1 MSLARRSKGS
11 IAPAEAWFASRGWK
25 PFAFQKETWKAQL
38 SGSSGL
44 LHCPTGSGK
53 TLAVWM
59 GPLLDFLARPVDPS
73 GWTRRR
79 GHDPA
84 PPLLA
89 LWVTPLRALA
99 ADTAG
104 ALLDPV
110 VGMGLPWTIESRTGD
125 TSASTKQRQR
135 RQLPTAL
142 ITTPESLTLL
152 LSYPESK
159 EHFANLRTVIVDE
172 WHELIG
178 TKRGIQTELALGR
191 LRAIAPRATRW
202 GVSATLGN
210 LDEAL
215 RCLVGSS
222 GDLDSAKI
230 VHGGNRKKVVLDSE
244 LPPTIE
250 RFPWAGHLGMTMSRQ
265 VAARIEGASSTLVFT
280 NTRNQTELWYQ
291 ELLRCR
297 PDWAGLI
304 ALHHGSLDNHVRT
317 WVEDAMRDGKLKAV
331 VCTSSLDL
339 GVDYSAVEQVL
350 QVGSPKGTAR
360 LLQRAGRSGHQP
372 GATSR
377 LTFIPTHA
385 LELIELAA
393 ARRMMKAGAIESR
406 PPLRKPLD
414 CLAQHAVTRALARPY
429 TRDELLAELRD
440 THAYRDLE
448 PEELDWALKFVVQ
461 GGDSLRAYPEFHRVA
476 VSDGLHEVTDTR
488 VARLHR
494 MAIGTITSDVSVKV
508 QYLKGATIGSVEESF
523 ASKLKRGDRFL
534 LAGRLVELVQIREA
548 VAYVRKAK
556 GTPNAVPRWMGGRM
570 PLSTQLADGV
580 RQLLDE
586 ASRGMLHEPELEA
599 IGPILEVQAAWSS
612 IPRIDELLIETF
624 EDRGVYHACV
634 YPFEGRLVHEGL
646 AAVLAHHWSRQR
658 PSSYSIAVNDYGFII
673 SSSHPIETNWSG
685 LAAIWSGPS
694 LEDEI
699 ASTVNAT
706 EMCKRQFRE
715 IARIAGLI
723 HGGIPGQP
731 KRAKHL
737 QASANMFF
745 DVFSEY
751 DPENLLLRQARREV
765 FELQFELGRLRA
777 TAERIAGLKLV
788 VQPLRKPT
796 PLAFPLFI
804 EKMRDRLSSESLAD
818 RVRRMQAALEVEAS
832 RTLGGTDPRGRD
844 NKGSRSRSQKVQGD
858 SVKGAEPVVSEP
870 VVSTTDQG

>member
-1 MSLARRSKGS
+1 MSTTRAARPS
-11 IAPAEAWFASRGWK
+11 IAPAEAWFAERGWK
-25 PFAFQKETWKAQL
+25 PFPFQRQTWRAQL
-38 SGSSGL
+38 AGLSGL

-53 TLAVWM
+53 TLAVWL
-59 GPLLDFLARPVDPS
+59 GPLLDFIARPPDQAS
-73 GWTRRR
+73 WTRRR
-79 GHDPA
+79 GHDAA

-99 ADTAG
+99 ADTAE
-104 ALLDPV
+104 ALAEPIT
-110 VGMGLPWTIESRTGD
+110 GMGLPWTIESRTGD

-135 RQLPTAL
+135 RHLPTAL

-152 LSYPESK
+152 LSYPESR
-159 EHFANLRTVIVDE
+159 ERFAHLRTVIVDE

-178 TKRGIQTELALGR
+178 TKRGIQTELVLSR
-191 LRAIAPRATRW
+191 LRGIAPRATRW

-215 RCLVGSS
+215 ACLLGSA
-222 GDLDSAKI
+222 GDASSARI
-230 VHGGNRKKVVLDSE
+230 IHGGRRKKIVLDSE
-244 LPPTIE
+244 LPPKIE
-250 RFPWAGHLGMTMSRQ
+250 RFPWAGHLGMSMAEQ
-265 VAARIEGASSTLVFT
+265 VARRIEAAESTLVFT

-297 PDWAGLI
+297 PQWAGLI
-304 ALHHGSLDNHVRT
+304 ALHHGSLDNHVRA
-317 WVEDAMRDGKLKAV
+317 WVEDAMRAGKLKAV

-339 GVDYSAVEQVL
+339 GVDFSAVQQVL
-350 QVGSPKGTAR
+350 QIGSPKGTTR
-360 LLQRAGRSGHQP
+360 LMQRAGRSGHQP

-377 LTFIPTHA
+377 LTFVPTHA

-393 ARRMMKAGAIESR
+393 ARRMMKAGSIESR
-406 PPLRKPLD
+406 VPLSQPLD
-414 CLAQHAVTRALARPY
+414 CLAQHAVTRALAEPY
-429 TRDELLAELRD
+429 TREQLLEELRG
-440 THAYRDLE
+440 TYAYRDLD
-448 PEELDWALKFVVQ
+448 PAELDWVLRFVTQ
-461 GGDSLRAYPEFHRVA
+461 GGESLRAYPEFHRVTLR
-476 VSDGLHEVTDTR
+476 DGLYEVTDTK

-494 MAIGTITSDVSVKV
+494 MAIGTITSDLSVKV
-508 QYLKGATIGSVEESF
+508 QYMNGVTIGSVEETF

-534 LAGRLVELVQIREA
+534 LAGRLVELVQIRESI
-548 VAYVRKAK
+548 AYVRKAK

-586 ASRGMLHEPELEA
+586 ASHGLLHEPEVEA
-599 IGPILEVQAAWSS
+599 LRPILELQAAWSS
-612 IPRIDELLIETF
+612 VPRIDELLIETF
-624 EDRGVYHACV
+624 EDRGVHHACI
-634 YPFEGRLVHEGL
+634 YPFAGRLVHEGL

-658 PSSYSIAVNDYGFII
+658 PSSYSIAVNDYGFLI
-673 SSSHPIETNWSG
+673 SSSHAIDSDWSG
-685 LAAIWSGPS
+685 LSEVWSGPL
-694 LEDEI
+694 LEERI

-745 DVFSEY
+745 DVFREY
-751 DPENLLLRQARREV
+751 DPGNLLLEQARREV

-777 TAERIAGLKLV
+777 TAARIAGLKLV
-788 VQPLRKPT
+788 VHELRKPS
-796 PLAFPLFI
+796 PLAFPLVI

-818 RVRRMQAALEVEAS
+818 RVRRLQATLESEAS
-832 RTLGGTDPRGRD
+832 RTFAAPSHRTGQQTKITVALGGADE
-844 NKGSRSRSQKVQGD
+844 Q
-858 SVKGAEPVVSEP
+858 
-870 VVSTTDQG
+870 